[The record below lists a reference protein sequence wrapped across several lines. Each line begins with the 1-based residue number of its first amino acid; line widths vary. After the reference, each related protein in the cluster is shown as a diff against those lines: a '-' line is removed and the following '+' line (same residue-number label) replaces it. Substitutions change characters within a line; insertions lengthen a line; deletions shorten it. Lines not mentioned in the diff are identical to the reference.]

1 MMARNGIST
10 LVGSL
15 QAAAVALLL
24 VAPLVAGD
32 YWRFF
37 FFQMVVMAYL
47 AISFDLSYSY
57 ARILSFMHAL
67 FFGIGAYLA
76 VPLATAAGWSL
87 PAIVFGSLAA
97 GGLAGLAAGA
107 ILVRMEGH
115 NPTIAT
121 VIISSIALLA
131 ANAMSGVTGGEDGL
145 LIDARAVGLAGLEIG
160 IGPTVALYYL
170 AAVPLVAIVLGRL
183 ALQRTETWMLVRAV
197 AQNETRARQLGFDGR
212 LRRLVV
218 FAASAAIAGLGGAF
232 YALMMRHVSTSS
244 LEIGL
249 SINAIL
255 YTVIGGLGT
264 AMGPL
269 VGVLLIYPITE
280 VISLY
285 FVYVP
290 ILVGIVL
297 IVVSL
302 FFARGVIG
310 TLQGMEARPAS
321 APEPDAGGPDAARAP
336 SASKGAVPNPLST

>member
-1 MMARNGIST
+1 MRRNGISM
-10 LVGSL
+10 LVDAI
-15 QAAAVALLL
+15 QAASIGLLL
-24 VAPLVAGD
+24 AAPLLAGD

-47 AISFDLSYSY
+47 AIGFDLSYSY

-67 FFGIGAYLA
+67 FFGLGAYLA
-76 VPLATAAGWSL
+76 VPLVSAAPWSL
-87 PAIVFGSLAA
+87 PATLVAA
-97 GGLAGLAAGA
+97 AVAAGLAGLASGA
-107 ILVRMEGH
+107 VLVRMENH

-121 VIISSIALLA
+121 VILSSIVLLA
-131 ANAMSGVTGGEDGL
+131 ANTMTSVTGGEDGL
-145 LIDARAVGLAGLEIG
+145 IIDARTIGFAGFQIG
-160 IGPTVALYYL
+160 TGPTMTLYYL
-170 AAVPLVAIVLGRL
+170 AAIPLVALVAGRL

-197 AQNETRARQLGFDGR
+197 AQNGTRARQLGFDAR
-212 LRRLVV
+212 LWRLGL
-218 FAASAAIAGLGGAF
+218 FAASAAISGVGGVF

-255 YTVIGGLGT
+255 YAVIGGLGT
-264 AMGPL
+264 AFGPL

-297 IVVSL
+297 IIVSL
-302 FFARGVIG
+302 FFGRGVIG
-310 TLQGMEARPAS
+310 TLRGLEEPPARPS
-321 APEPDAGGPDAARAP
+321 EPDEATAP
-336 SASKGAVPNPLST
+336 APTR

>member
-1 MMARNGIST
+1 MMRRNWTSALIDALQTAS
-10 LVGSL
+10 LV
-15 QAAAVALLL
+15 LLL
-24 VAPLVAGD
+24 IAPLLASD

-37 FFQMVVMAYL
+37 FFQMVVMVYL
-47 AISFDLSYSY
+47 AIGFDLSYSY

-67 FFGIGAYLA
+67 FFAIGAYLA
-76 VPLATAAGWSL
+76 VPLVSAAAWSL
-87 PAIVFGSLAA
+87 PAVLVGSVVAA
-97 GGLAGLAAGA
+97 GLAGLLVAAV
-107 ILVRMEGH
+107 LVRMENH

-145 LIDARAVGLAGLEIG
+145 LIDARTIGFMGFQVG

-170 AAVPLVAIVLGRL
+170 AVLPLVAIMLGRL

-197 AQNETRARQLGFDGR
+197 AQNEDRARQLGFDAR
-212 LRRLVV
+212 LWRLLM
-218 FAASAAIAGLGGAF
+218 FAASAAIAGMGGAF

-255 YTVIGGLGT
+255 YAVIGGLGT
-264 AMGPL
+264 VFGPL
-269 VGVLLIYPITE
+269 IGVLLIYPITE

-290 ILVGIVL
+290 ILVGVVL
-297 IVVSL
+297 IIVSL

-310 TLQGMEARPAS
+310 TLRGLGAGAAPTPAFGTDEAAAAQG
-321 APEPDAGGPDAARAP
+321 G
-336 SASKGAVPNPLST
+336 